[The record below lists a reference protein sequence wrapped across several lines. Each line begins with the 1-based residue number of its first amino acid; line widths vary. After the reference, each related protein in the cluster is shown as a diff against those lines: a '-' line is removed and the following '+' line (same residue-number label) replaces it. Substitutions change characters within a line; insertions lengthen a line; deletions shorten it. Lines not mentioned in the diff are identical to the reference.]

1 MRRTAFDRVALPLA
15 AAILLG
21 TAIVPLPAAAAE
33 TEEDV
38 PLTEYLSEKDPPE
51 FDSPEKAVDAF
62 KSAVTNGGFD
72 QLAELLGL
80 DAAKAKTNEDAMDTF
95 ADIQAGVQ
103 EKVVLVD
110 QGADKVLEIGNILW
124 PLPFPLVRH
133 DDGKWAFD
141 TLAGLDEIADRHVGE
156 NELETI
162 ETLKAY
168 VDAQEDYA
176 SEDRDGDGVLEY
188 AQRLISSEGAHD
200 GLYWPAEQGDADQS
214 PAGPALADGDA
225 FEKAKAGEGYHGYR
239 YRILGGQGDNIA
251 GGKYDY
257 VINGNMIAGHGV
269 VAWPVR
275 YGISGVKTFLVNKN
289 GIIYEADL
297 GENTPEIA
305 SRIRTFNPNDEWDIV
320 AE

>member
-1 MRRTAFDRVALPLA
+1 MTWSIIGRDPVTGCIGVAVASRFFAVGALVPHTTGACAIATQAFVNPLYGVDGLRLLQEGRSSVEIIANLTSADEGRAHRQLHLIDRDGRTASYTGNACIDWCGAVNGPQVSVA
-15 AAILLG
+15 
-21 TAIVPLPAAAAE
+21 
-33 TEEDV
+33 
-38 PLTEYLSEKDPPE
+38 
-51 FDSPEKAVDAF
+51 
-62 KSAVTNGGFD
+62 
-72 QLAELLGL
+72 
-80 DAAKAKTNEDAMDTF
+80 
-95 ADIQAGVQ
+95 
-103 EKVVLVD
+103 
-110 QGADKVLEIGNILW
+110 GNM
-124 PLPFPLVRH
+124 
-133 DDGKWAFD
+133 
-141 TLAGLDEIADRHVGE
+141 LAGPEVVQ
-156 NELETI
+156 

-176 SEDRDGDGVLEY
+176 SQDRDGDGVLEY
-188 AQRLISSEGAHD
+188 AQKLISSEGAHD
-200 GLYWPAEQGDADQS
+200 GLYWPAEQGDAEQS

-275 YGISGVKTFLVNKN
+275 YGITGVKTFLVNKN

-320 AE
+320 QE

>member
-1 MRRTAFDRVALPLA
+1 MRKIAFDRLVRSLTG
-15 AAILLG
+15 AILIGGAMLQ
-21 TAIVPLPAAAAE
+21 VPAMAADEPDDA
-33 TEEDV
+33 
-38 PLTEYLSEKDPPE
+38 PLTEFLSEKDPPG
-51 FDSPEKAVDAF
+51 FDTPEKAVEAF
-62 KSAVTNGGFD
+62 KFAVTDGGFD

-80 DAAKAKTNEDAMDTF
+80 DPAKAKTSGDAMDTF

-103 EKVVLVD
+103 EKVVVVD
-110 QGADKVLEIGNILW
+110 EGADKIIEIGNILW
-124 PLPFPLVRH
+124 PLPFPIVRH

-162 ETLKAY
+162 DTLKAY

-176 SEDRDGDGVLEY
+176 SQDRDGDGVLEY
-188 AQRLISSEGAHD
+188 AQKLISSEGAHD
-200 GLYWPAEQGDADQS
+200 GLYWPAEQGDAEQS

-275 YGISGVKTFLVNKN
+275 YGITGVKTFLVNKN

-320 AE
+320 QE